1 LIAQDPVLG
10 WKGPALSEEKL
21 TVPVGV
27 LGVAEVSVTVARQVV
42 VDLAW
47 SDVGEQA
54 IAVVVG
60 SAGAKP
66 TVKLL

>member
-1 LIAQDPVLG
+1 VLG

-66 TVKLL
+66 TFKLL